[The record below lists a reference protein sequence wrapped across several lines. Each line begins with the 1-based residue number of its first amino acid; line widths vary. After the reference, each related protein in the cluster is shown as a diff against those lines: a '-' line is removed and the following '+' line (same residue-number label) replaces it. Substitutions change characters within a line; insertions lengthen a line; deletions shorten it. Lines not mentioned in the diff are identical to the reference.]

1 MRRGK
6 EGRRKEGEEGGS
18 EEDEGRSKEG
28 EEGGSEEDE
37 GGSKE
42 GEEGGSV
49 NKQVQQYT
57 IYYQLTVFTSI
68 GTRSQSN

>member
-6 EGRRKEGEEGGS
+6 EEE
-18 EEDEGRSKEG
+18 RSKEG
-28 EEGGSEEDE
+28 EEGGSEEDD
-37 GGSKE
+37 GRSKE

-57 IYYQLTVFTSI
+57 I
-68 GTRSQSN
+68 

>member
-1 MRRGK
+1 MRKGK
-6 EGRRKEGEEGGS
+6 EGRSEGE
-18 EEDEGRSKEG
+18 EGRSKEG
-28 EEGGSEEDE
+28 KEKGSEEGKDARE
-37 GGSKE
+37 GVRKE
-42 GEEGGSV
+42 RREGRF

>member
-6 EGRRKEGEEGGS
+6 EEERSKEGEEGGS
-18 EEDEGRSKEG
+18 KEG
-28 EEGGSEEDE
+28 QEGGSEEDE